1 MEIVLYDKTMMQKQ
15 WFLYDTLQSID
26 INFSQLSSNKYFIR
40 ILVDSIFISIKK
52 SWLIKIISIFV

>member
-52 SWLIKIISIFV
+52 IMIN

>member
-40 ILVDSIFISIKK
+40 ILFVDSIFISIKK
-52 SWLIKIISIFV
+52 S

>member
-1 MEIVLYDKTMMQKQ
+1 MQKQ

-52 SWLIKIISIFV
+52 IMIN